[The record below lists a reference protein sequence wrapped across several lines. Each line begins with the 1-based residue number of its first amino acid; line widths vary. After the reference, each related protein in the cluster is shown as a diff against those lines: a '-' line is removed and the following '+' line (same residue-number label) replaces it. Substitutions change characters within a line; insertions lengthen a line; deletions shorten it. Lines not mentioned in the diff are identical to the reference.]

1 MITKI
6 RVLSI
11 QSKIEAALSEIEK
24 EENVKIQFGSKSFNN
39 KMYKTSLIVTTLEV
53 NEKLDKEDE
62 FLCKR
67 VGFTQNVIGKD
78 FNYNGSEYTLTS
90 IKTRNRKYP
99 VIGENKKTGRSYKF
113 TVESVRKALGGDKL
127 INREANLDSL
137 LKK

>member
-11 QSKIEAALSEIEK
+11 QSKIEAALFEIEK

-53 NEKLDKEDE
+53 NEKLDKQDE

-78 FNYNGSEYTLTS
+78 FNFNGSEYTLTS

-99 VIGENKKTGRSYKF
+99 VIGENKKTGRTYKF

-127 INREANLDSL
+127 INREANLDFL